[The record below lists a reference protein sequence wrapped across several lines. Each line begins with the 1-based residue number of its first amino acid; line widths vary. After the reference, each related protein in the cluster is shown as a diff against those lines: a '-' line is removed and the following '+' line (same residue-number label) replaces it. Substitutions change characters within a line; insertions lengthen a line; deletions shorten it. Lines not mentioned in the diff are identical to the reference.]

1 MKDIQTSVA
10 FNKPIPSP
18 LNKNNDEIMRG
29 GEKHT

>member
-10 FNKPIPSP
+10 LNKPIPSP

-29 GEKHT
+29 EKHT